1 MIVLI
6 EGPDRTGKDFL
17 IPALN
22 KKINFGAYVVARGPV
37 GVMTY
42 DEIYSRKT
50 PERDNENISLIN
62 ALKTTNYVV
71 AYMTADKST
80 IEKRLQD
87 EGTDF
92 YAPKP
97 WTIYSVCKLYTENI
111 YKFYDN
117 ENIIQLNSSTMSVEQ
132 EVEIVAEKIEEIKS
146 RELNLTGEVKNIFF
160 RNDNM
165 KSFKSPEK
173 DLLSYNALRQVF
185 TQDDVA
191 KMPPFNPDVDKTYYD
206 MILGILRE
214 KFFEYKQGWINKR
227 NIIYT
232 NDSCISLIQFVFDDK
247 ENLSIFIHQRSYDI
261 AKQGMNDITFL
272 KDFIEQELNYKKYTI
287 YYSCGYPHKY
297 VL

>member
-42 DEIYSRKT
+42 DEIYGRKT
-50 PERDNENISLIN
+50 TERDNENISLIN

-97 WTIYSVCKLYTENI
+97 WTIDSVCKLYTENI

-117 ENIIQLNSSTMSVEQ
+117 ENIIQLNTPKLNEL
-132 EVEIVAEKIEEIKS
+132 KGIE
-146 RELNLTGEVKNIFF
+146 NIA
-160 RNDNM
+160 R
-165 KSFKSPEK
+165 
-173 DLLSYNALRQVF
+173 
-185 TQDDVA
+185 
-191 KMPPFNPDVDKTYYD
+191 
-206 MILGILRE
+206 
-214 KFFEYKQGWINKR
+214 
-227 NIIYT
+227 
-232 NDSCISLIQFVFDDK
+232 
-247 ENLSIFIHQRSYDI
+247 
-261 AKQGMNDITFL
+261 
-272 KDFIEQELNYKKYTI
+272 
-287 YYSCGYPHKY
+287 
-297 VL
+297 

>member
-1 MIVLI
+1 MIVLV

-42 DEIYSRKT
+42 DEIYGRKT

-80 IEKRLQD
+80 IEERLKQ

-92 YAPKP
+92 YAPEP
-97 WTIYSVCKLYTENI
+97 WTIDSVCNLYTENV
-111 YKFYDN
+111 YKFYDK
-117 ENIIQLNSSTMSVEQ
+117 ENIVQLNSSTMSVEQ
-132 EVEIVAEKIEEIKS
+132 EAEIIAEKIKEIKN
-146 RELNLTGEVKNIFF
+146 RELNLTGEAIN
-160 RNDNM
+160 NNM

-173 DLLSYNALRQVF
+173 DLLSYNPLRQAF

-191 KMPPFNPDVDKTYYD
+191 KMPPFNPDVDKAYYD

-214 KFFEYKQGWINKR
+214 KLFEYEQGWINKR
-227 NIIYT
+227 NVIYT

-247 ENLSIFIHQRSYDI
+247 QENLSVFIHQRSYDI

-272 KDFIEQELNYKKYTI
+272 KDFIEKELLCKKYTI

-297 VL
+297 V